1 MTDWV
6 RLALG
11 QCGAVAFI
19 VELTMMEPLETSP
32 MPTRAALIGIN
43 TANSWQAGPPQQP
56 VRTAYIAT
64 NSTQRV
70 AFISLQNAKNPSYF
84 PDMPYGL
91 VIELHLTNDLA
102 AGETIYLSLA
112 QAGATA
118 YYPPQ
123 PIDDAK

>member
-1 MTDWV
+1 
-6 RLALG
+6 
-11 QCGAVAFI
+11 
-19 VELTMMEPLETSP
+19 MMEPLETSP

-70 AFISLQNAKNPSYF
+70 AFISLQNARNPHQVLHVITRPSYF

-91 VIELHLTNDLA
+91 VIELHLTSDIA